1 MGFKTT
7 IGGHTFREENGIWWD
22 PNGNEMSNESIY
34 RIFGNKKVKPDPKT
48 GKLKFDWDYNNS
60 RTSKQKE
67 QERDHQFNFPEGG
80 AYDALGNNRV
90 RDYNKRPLTGSEK
103 TENEMRNM
111 MGGMKSG
118 MGGKKNLFNEM
129 DSNDD
134 FFGGMGGKKNLF
146 NEMDSNFGGKGFWQ
160 PPKDNPY
167 IPSYNEV
174 QKSGQMYRGPDFARE
189 NYASPFGQGAS
200 WNSPIKSMSPSIGD
214 SFRNMEQYRMPSSNS
229 LTPLSPSGID
239 NFNQQNWS
247 QPAPAWNSG
256 MKNWR

>member
-1 MGFKTT
+1 MADGR
-7 IGGHTFREENGIWWD
+7 IRRHGRNRHSYEQRDGGWWD
-22 PNGNEMSNESIY
+22 RGNPVSHENLLRYFSKDQLLQNE
-34 RIFGNKKVKPDPKT
+34 R
-48 GKLKFDWDYNNS
+48 GKWDFNRAREDS
-60 RTSKQKE
+60 LTDKQKD
-67 QERDHQFNFPEGG
+67 ERFNYEMDYDKFP
-80 AYDALGNNRV
+80 YDRKGNRFV
-90 RDYNKRPLTGSEK
+90 RDPNVPLTQFEK
-103 TENEMRNM
+103 TEKSLEGM

-118 MGGKKNLFNEM
+118 MGGRRNLFNEL

-134 FFGGMGGKKNLF
+134 F
-146 NEMDSNFGGKGFWQ
+146 FGGKGFWQ

-239 NFNQQNWS
+239 NFNKQNWL
-247 QPAPAWNSG
+247 QPAPDWNSG